1 MKKLGKMLFVASLL
15 VFNLTVVAQERTTQK
30 PRPTTIEIFDE
41 LNDAIGWHYD
51 ESIDQWIDGQNAIYA
66 SRMLAERGMS
76 RAAFESFYI
85 MQEKY
90 MGKEYIVLVMNF
102 YSSMYDCQSA
112 MLAATSIEEWQ
123 KIYNLGTEPVF
134 INFYGK
140 STFYDNGLSWDY
152 NTCEMKLFQE
162 YYKPN
167 EVPALVFAIKK
178 EDSNTYR
185 FRWLEKD
192 TNHWNYVWVN
202 NDYFETNKAQFMHL
216 APIKL
221 KR

>member
-1 MKKLGKMLFVASLL
+1 MLFVASLL
-15 VFNLTVVAQERTTQK
+15 VLNLAVVAQDRTTQK

-41 LNDAIGWHYD
+41 LNNAKGWHYD
-51 ESIDQWIDGQNAIYA
+51 ESTDQWIDGQNAIYA
-66 SRMLAERGMS
+66 SRILAERGLY

-90 MGKEYIVLVMNF
+90 IEKEYIVLVMNF
-102 YSSMYDCQSA
+102 YNSTYDCQSA

-123 KIYNLGTEPVF
+123 KIYNLGSEPVF

-140 STFYDNGLSWDY
+140 ITFHDNGLSWDY

-162 YYKPN
+162 NYKPN
-167 EVPALVFAIKK
+167 EVPAIVFAIKK
-178 EDSNTYR
+178 ENSNTYR
-185 FRWLEKD
+185 FRWLQKNDYNRWDYIWE
-192 TNHWNYVWVN
+192 N
-202 NDYFETNKAQFMHL
+202 NDYFETDKNQFMNL
-216 APIKL
+216 TPAKL